1 MAMRAVKKRLIHS
14 RLLFFCALVLFDS
27 TPSSLAASRELL
39 IEGAKKEGELILY
52 ASMNLEEAKTMISRF
67 EQKYP
72 FVKVKLN
79 RTDSEKLLTKI
90 LVEARAKK
98 SFADAVQTLGFAMHT
113 LKKSQL
119 LGHYISSEHARYAR
133 DFKEESYWTKVYT
146 NANVLVY

>member
-1 MAMRAVKKRLIHS
+1 MSLCSWIIGERTGRTLTVTAMQALKNSIVCP
-14 RLLFFCALVLFDS
+14 LLFSLVVTVIFGF
-27 TPSSLAASRELL
+27 TRFSLAATREQL

-52 ASMNLEEAKTMISRF
+52 ASMNLEEAKMMISLF

-98 SFADAVQTLGFAMHT
+98 SFADAIQTLGFAMHT
-113 LKKSQL
+113 LKKS
-119 LGHYISSEHARYAR
+119 
-133 DFKEESYWTKVYT
+133 
-146 NANVLVY
+146 